1 MPIEWDNIKTWVK
14 DTTKIALKEAED
26 LTYKGKIKMQIF
38 SLTHEKERLII
49 RLGELIYS
57 DYKKN
62 QITILNEEAMEII
75 DKIKKTDDKIKEKK
89 EELKKEQ

>member
-49 RLGELIYS
+49 RLGELVYS

-62 QITILNEEAMEII
+62 QVKTLNEKALEII
-75 DKIKKTDDKIKEKK
+75 DKIQKTDEKIREKK
-89 EELKKEQ
+89 EGLKKEQ

>member
-1 MPIEWDNIKTWVK
+1 
-14 DTTKIALKEAED
+14 
-26 LTYKGKIKMQIF
+26 MQIF

-62 QITILNEEAMEII
+62 QITILNEKAMEII

>member
-49 RLGELIYS
+49 RLGELVYS

-62 QITILNEEAMEII
+62 QVKTLNEKALEII
-75 DKIKKTDDKIKEKK
+75 DKIQKTDEKIREKK

>member
-38 SLTHEKERLII
+38 SLTHEKERLLMK
-49 RLGELIYS
+49 LGEHVYLES
-57 DYKKN
+57 KKD
-62 QITILNEEAMEII
+62 QSTTIDEKAKEII
-75 DKIKKTDDKIKEKK
+75 NRIKKTDENIKDKK

>member
-49 RLGELIYS
+49 KLGELIYS

-62 QITILNEEAMEII
+62 QITILNEKAMEII

-89 EELKKEQ
+89 EELKKEK

>member
-62 QITILNEEAMEII
+62 QITILNEKAMEII

>member
-62 QITILNEEAMEII
+62 QITILNEKAMEII

-89 EELKKEQ
+89 EELKKEK